1 MSVTIKRN
9 PFWWVA
15 TPLARI
21 APVDTGRDEGG
32 ADIARSVSVV
42 DL

>member
-1 MSVTIKRN
+1 MIKRN
-9 PFWWVA
+9 PFWWVT
-15 TPLARI
+15 TPLAQI
-21 APVDTGRDEGG
+21 APVDTGCDEGS